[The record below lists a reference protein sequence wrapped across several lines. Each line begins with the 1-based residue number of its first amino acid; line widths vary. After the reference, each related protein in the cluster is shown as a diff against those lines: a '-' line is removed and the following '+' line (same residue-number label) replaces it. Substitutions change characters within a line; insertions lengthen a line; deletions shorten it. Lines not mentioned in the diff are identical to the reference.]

1 MKRFLSLLG
10 AAAGALY
17 VSGCSIEALDPC
29 MGDSSHC
36 SEVVIVYSSS
46 DSTSSD
52 KVKSSS
58 SAKSSS
64 SRHVVIIEEDDDE
77 IIIRRSSSSA
87 AAPVSSASRSSSSSA
102 PSSVTCLPKSIW
114 CANGG
119 YKLEQQPGFD
129 YSNAD
134 IWGYYTDVGDG
145 GESFL
150 EWPKSEAPGF
160 LNRVVELCDGMCLTY
175 TLDQGLMIY
184 SPYVG
189 AEVAV
194 AGAAMSGS
202 DFPLDVRSWNGL
214 CVDYKSDASVDME
227 LGLGSIMDKRLE
239 YDLPYVRLPAS
250 KGQAVCFTW
259 DRFRQNGWGA
269 VKMPGKD
276 AAAALVKV
284 KFKIQGKSGSHGGFL
299 VRSIA
304 KNLDSENYG
313 GTSSSVVTTPSVTT
327 PSNPVVGTM
336 SGGSYFSWYG
346 NDAIYQIDTGLDNG
360 SETSGYWYTYDDA
373 MDGGKSEIVWPVQMG
388 NEYSEYAMDP
398 IIEECGGICGTY
410 VLNKGTMVYNPM
422 VGVAFNVAGE
432 DDSGRPDAA
441 DASKW
446 GGICIAYTSDA
457 PAVLELVPTDKVE
470 KMLSMDDPFVSLPK
484 SSSAVQKCYAWS
496 NFKQAGWGAG
506 KITATELAAQ
516 LASIRF
522 KIQGANGSTGNFN
535 VLYVGSLK

>member
-1 MKRFLSLLG
+1 M
-10 AAAGALY
+10 
-17 VSGCSIEALDPC
+17 
-29 MGDSSHC
+29 
-36 SEVVIVYSSS
+36 
-46 DSTSSD
+46 
-52 KVKSSS
+52 
-58 SAKSSS
+58 
-64 SRHVVIIEEDDDE
+64 
-77 IIIRRSSSSA
+77 
-87 AAPVSSASRSSSSSA
+87 
-102 PSSVTCLPKSIW
+102 
-114 CANGG
+114 GG
-119 YKLEQQPGFD
+119 YKFARQPGFS
-129 YSNAD
+129 YSDAD
-134 IWGYYTDVGDG
+134 IWSYYTDAVDG
-145 GESFL
+145 GASVLQWPVPESI
-150 EWPKSEAPGF
+150 GF
-160 LNRVVELCDGMCLTY
+160 INKVVEACDGFCLNFSLVRGKASY
-175 TLDQGLMIY
+175 EA
-184 SPYVG
+184 YVG

-194 AGAAMSGS
+194 ASASESG
-202 DFPLDVRSWNGL
+202 DVPMDVVAWKGL
-214 CVDYKSDASVDME
+214 CIDYQSDVNLTME
-227 LGLGSIMDKRLE
+227 LGLGASGDKWVD
-239 YDLPYVRLPAS
+239 YDLPNVVLPIS
-250 KGQAVCFTW
+250 KGETACFTW
-259 DRFRQNGWGA
+259 DKFRQYGWSK
-269 VKMPGKD
+269 VRMSGKD
-276 AAAALVKV
+276 AAAVLVKV
-284 KFKIQGKSGSHGGFL
+284 KFKIQGMDGVHGNFV
-299 VRSIA
+299 VRSIGV
-304 KNLDSENYG
+304 NPDGVNIG
-313 GTSSSVVTTPSVTT
+313 GTSSSVVTTPV
-327 PSNPVVGTM
+327 NPVVGTM

-484 SSSAVQKCYAWS
+484 SSSVVQKCYAWS